1 MHLFNDSNHIHLIT
15 GFLKVGKHHLLPSNP
30 LSNNACKNRT
40 GGCYLAGDGRV
51 NEHIGLVGLH
61 TIFLRLHNI
70 IAARLRDLNEHW
82 NDENIFQETRKIII
96 GIMQNIVYNEY
107 VPTLVDIERY
117 KGYNI
122 TVDPRI
128 ANVFS
133 TVAFRFG
140 HSQVKN
146 NWSRLDSGF
155 NYLLP
160 NLPLRQTYFNNTEI
174 ANNGIEPVFFGLLGN
189 YSEAVDTEFPS
200 GIAEKLFIPPIN
212 NGFQNLIAINIQ
224 RSRDHGIRGYNDW
237 RHFCG
242 LKRKSTFDEYKKEIS
257 NKNLRDKLQFVYNST
272 DNHIDLFAAG
282 LAETPTNG
290 KLIGPTF
297 QCIIGLQFKKLR
309 DGDRFWFER
318 SKVFS
323 RYQRYEIRK
332 VTMAK
337 VLCLTLKGI
346 VSLQKDVFKV
356 FNATSNR
363 RVSCEGIPDL
373 NVRVWRERKPTVSI
387 NNISYSTL
395 DS

>member
-1 MHLFNDSNHIHLIT
+1 MHLSNDSNHILLIT
-15 GFLKVGKHHLLPSNP
+15 GLLKVGKHDLLPSNP
-30 LSNNACKNRT
+30 LSNNTCNNRT

-61 TIFLRLHNI
+61 TLFLGLHNI
-70 IAARLRDLNEHW
+70 IATRLGHLNEHW
-82 NDENIFQETRKIII
+82 NDESTFQETRKIII

-107 VPTLVDIERY
+107 VPTLADIERY

-128 ANVFS
+128 TNVFA

-140 HSQVKN
+140 PTQVKN
-146 NWSRLDSGF
+146 NWGRLDSGF

-160 NLPLRQTYFNNTEI
+160 NLPLRQTYFNNTETT
-174 ANNGIEPVFFGLLGN
+174 NNGIEPVLFGLLSN
-189 YSEAVDTEFPS
+189 YSEEVDTEFPS

-212 NGFQNLIAINIQ
+212 NGFQNLIAINLQ

-237 RHFCG
+237 GHFCG
-242 LKRKSTFDEYKKEIS
+242 LKRKSAFDGYKKEIL
-257 NKNLRDKLQFVYNST
+257 NKNLRNKLQFVCNST

-290 KLIGPTF
+290 KLVAPTF
-297 QCIIGLQFKKLR
+297 QCNIGLQFERLR
-309 DGDRFWFER
+309 DGDHFWFER
-318 SKVFS
+318 SEVFT
-323 RYQRYEIRK
+323 RHQRCEIRK
-332 VTMAK
+332 VTMVK

-363 RVSCEGIPDL
+363 RVSCEAIPDL
-373 NVRVWRERKPTVSI
+373 NLWVWRERKPP
-387 NNISYSTL
+387 YSFYK
-395 DS
+395 

>member
-1 MHLFNDSNHIHLIT
+1 MHLSNVSNHNPLIT
-15 GFLKVGKHHLLPSNP
+15 GLVKVGKHDLLPSNS
-30 LSNNACKNRT
+30 LSNNACKNGT

-61 TIFLRLHNI
+61 TVFLRLHNI
-70 IAARLRDLNEHW
+70 IATRLRHLNEHW
-82 NDENIFQETRKIII
+82 NDEITFQETRKIII

-133 TVAFRFG
+133 TVAFRFE
-140 HSQVKN
+140 HNQVKN
-146 NWSRLDSGF
+146 IWGRLDSGF

-160 NLPLRQTYFNNTEI
+160 NSPLRQTYFNNTETV
-174 ANNGIEPVFFGLLGN
+174 NNGIEPVLLGLLIN
-189 YSEAVDTEFPS
+189 YSEEVDTEFPS

-224 RSRDHGIRGYNDW
+224 RSRDHGMRGYNDW

-242 LKRKSTFDEYKKEIS
+242 LKRKSAFDGHKKEIL

-290 KLIGPTF
+290 KLVVPTF
-297 QCIIGLQFKKLR
+297 QCIIGLQFKKLG
-309 DGDRFWFER
+309 DGDRFLFER
-318 SKVFS
+318 SEVFT
-323 RYQRYEIRK
+323 RHQRYEIRK
-332 VTMAK
+332 VTMGK
-337 VLCLTLKGI
+337 VLSLTLKGI
-346 VSLQKDVFKV
+346 VSLQEDVFKV

-373 NVRVWRERKPTVSI
+373 N
-387 NNISYSTL
+387 L
-395 DS
+395 